1 MSNTMMPRVKVMVYL
16 VYDRVKVKK
25 GSLINKTWER
35 CKSLGRRGR
44 DKSPAAATGR
54 IMTKKS
60 KSCPRLNLIT
70 PVTGSPEAEGGDQ
83 ININNSNN
91 YYKKVKGC
99 FSVYVGPEKQ
109 RFVVKAEYA
118 NHRLFKL
125 LLEEA
130 ESEFGYDNQGPIMLP
145 CNVDVFYRVLMEMD
159 DDDGGDNNGGSVGG
173 AADYKIHRP
182 GCGFVIKRHVTSY
195 QLLSPSRMVAINQF

>member
-1 MSNTMMPRVKVMVYL
+1 MDV
-16 VYDRVKVKK
+16 VKVKK

-70 PVTGSPEAEGGDQ
+70 PVTESPEAEG
-83 ININNSNN
+83 
-91 YYKKVKGC
+91 
-99 FSVYVGPEKQ
+99 
-109 RFVVKAEYA
+109 EYA

-159 DDDGGDNNGGSVGG
+159 DDDGGDNNGGSLGG

-182 GCGFVIKRHVTSY
+182 GCSFVIKRHVTSY